1 MTYVGDTVEYPS
13 VENYLVNSD
22 TLKTMG
28 KSLDLVVVDISK
40 YYYLFYNHTMHKIK
54 DKALVQLVLDMFIY
68 MYESAL
74 PDYPEAMWSSDDF
87 NVKVSN
93 YLHAR
98 FIANYNG
105 TINVL
110 GYNDPGLASSFSLVM
125 EMIESDINADK
136 ALSDMFIDGYMINLV
151 YETVKHVY
159 SIVLDSTKLTNILML
174 TPMKISG
181 LCIDNP
187 LNTNLIGADYSL
199 VATVLPI
206 LEEW

>member
-74 PDYPEAMWSSDDF
+74 PDYPEAIWNSDDF

-93 YLHAR
+93 YLRAR

-159 SIVLDSTKLTNILML
+159 SIVLDNTKLTNILML